1 MRPAAQV
8 DATAGEPTSPT
19 SQAGSESPPNGLAP
33 SAAPVLTSSESAP
46 TEKSLTVLP
55 QQASEPTTRSR
66 FAPGFAT
73 KLNVMTDVLLVV
85 AALLVSTTLMGHDLH
100 LERTDVWVLMGVGV
114 FAWLFVG
121 TALCLYDVRFTD
133 RERLDDLALISIQV
147 MVVTVV
153 LFLTRLVMGTESW
166 IVALSLFPPL
176 LWPSVA
182 LLRMYVFRRLSVQE
196 QPLDEVL
203 IMGVGAMGRLTGE
216 DLNNK
221 HRRRVIGYLS
231 FTGETAPASPPAP
244 VLGTAKDLEHLLCTV
259 PVDEVYIAGNML
271 KNSAEMQ
278 AAIKLCENFG
288 IPFALPAYHFR
299 FDRARPIDDHAV
311 SDGYMHFMTHAFR
324 PHQMALKRLFDICS
338 SAVALAL
345 LSPLL
350 VGVALGVKFT
360 SRGPIFFKQKRV
372 GLHGKPFNMLKFR
385 SMVINAEEL
394 KAKLEAMNEQTG
406 PVFKMKNDPRITR
419 IGRFIRKYSIDEL
432 PQLINVLRGEMSVV
446 GPRPPI
452 PSEVEKYAAWQ
463 RRRLS
468 VRPGLTCI
476 WQVSGRN
483 QISFE
488 EWMYL
493 DMQYIDHWS
502 LKNDINLILK
512 TVPVV
517 LTGSGAS

>member
-1 MRPAAQV
+1 MRPASQV
-8 DATAGEPTSPT
+8 DVTSSEPPT
-19 SQAGSESPPNGLAP
+19 NPSQASAGTQPNGLPPAETPVPLLADTPTQKGLSVVTPKAEAP
-33 SAAPVLTSSESAP
+33 P
-46 TEKSLTVLP
+46 
-55 QQASEPTTRSR
+55 SR
-66 FAPGFAT
+66 FAPGFAA
-73 KLNVMTDVLLVV
+73 KMNMAADLVLVV
-85 AALLVSTTLMGHDLH
+85 AALLISTTMMGHDLH
-100 LERTDVWVLMGVGV
+100 LERTDVWVLLSVGV
-114 FAWLFVG
+114 MAWLVVG
-121 TALCLYDVRFTD
+121 TALCLYDARFAD

-166 IVALSLFPPL
+166 IVALSMFPPL

-182 LLRMYVFRRLSVQE
+182 LLRLYFFRQLSVQE

-203 IMGVGAMGRLTGE
+203 ILGVGAMGRLTGE
-216 DLNNK
+216 DLNSK
-221 HRRRVIGYLS
+221 HRRKVIGYLGFS
-231 FTGETAPASPPAP
+231 NETASTAPPAP
-244 VLGTAKDLEHLLCTV
+244 LLGGVKDLEHILCTV

-271 KNSAEMQ
+271 KHSAEMQ
-278 AAIKLCENFG
+278 SAVKLCENFG
-288 IPFALPAYHFR
+288 IPFALPAYHMR
-299 FDRARPIDDHAV
+299 FDRARPVDDHAI
-311 SDGYMHFMTHAFR
+311 SDGYLHFMTHAFR
-324 PHQMALKRLFDICS
+324 PHQMALKRLFDIIS
-338 SAVALAL
+338 SAAALVA

-350 VGVALGVKFT
+350 IGVAVAVKLT
-360 SRGPIFFKQKRV
+360 SRGPMFFHQKRV
-372 GLHGKPFNMLKFR
+372 GLHGKPFHMLKFR
-385 SMVINAEEL
+385 SMVVNAEEL
-394 KAKLEAMNEQTG
+394 KAKLAALNEQTG

-419 IGRFIRKYSIDEL
+419 VGRFIRKYSIDEL

-517 LTGSGAS
+517 ITGSGAS

>member
-1 MRPAAQV
+1 MQPASPV
-8 DATAGEPTSPT
+8 DPISSEPSATAALPGTGTPANGVAPATE
-19 SQAGSESPPNGLAP
+19 AGAAAGGAPPPEEERTREVLAP
-33 SAAPVLTSSESAP
+33 PGA
-46 TEKSLTVLP
+46 
-55 QQASEPTTRSR
+55 EPPPR
-66 FAPGFAT
+66 FAPGFAA
-73 KLNVMTDVLLVV
+73 KLNLVVDLLLLVG
-85 AALLVSTTLMGHDLH
+85 ALLVSTLAMGHELH
-100 LERTDVWVLMGVGV
+100 LERTDVWALLGVGV
-114 FAWLFVG
+114 VTWLLSG
-121 TALCLYDVRFTD
+121 TVLCLYDVRFAD

-147 MVVTVV
+147 MAVTVV
-153 LFLTRLVMGTESW
+153 LFLSRLVMGTESW
-166 IVALSLFPPL
+166 VVALSLFPVL

-182 LLRMYVFRRLSVQE
+182 LLRQFVFRRLSVQE

-203 IMGVGAMGRLTGE
+203 ILGVGAMGRLTGE
-216 DLNNK
+216 DLASR
-221 HRRRVIGYLS
+221 HRRKVIGHLS
-231 FTGETAPASPPAP
+231 FNGEKAPANLQAP
-244 VLGTAKDLEHLLCTV
+244 VLGTVKDLEQVLCTV

-271 KNSAEMQ
+271 KNTAEMQ
-278 AAIKLCENFG
+278 AATKLCENLG
-288 IPFALPAYHFR
+288 IPFALPAYPFR
-299 FDRARPIDDHAV
+299 LDRARPIDDHKV
-311 SDGYMHFMTHAFR
+311 SDGYLHFLTHAFL
-324 PHQMALKRLFDICS
+324 PHQMALKRLFDIIS
-338 SAVALAL
+338 SAAALL
-345 LSPLL
+345 VLSPLL
-350 VGVALGVKFT
+350 VGVALGVKLT

-385 SMVINAEEL
+385 SMVVNAEEL
-394 KAKLEAMNEQTG
+394 KAKLEALNEQTG
-406 PVFKMKNDPRITR
+406 PVFKMMNDPRITG